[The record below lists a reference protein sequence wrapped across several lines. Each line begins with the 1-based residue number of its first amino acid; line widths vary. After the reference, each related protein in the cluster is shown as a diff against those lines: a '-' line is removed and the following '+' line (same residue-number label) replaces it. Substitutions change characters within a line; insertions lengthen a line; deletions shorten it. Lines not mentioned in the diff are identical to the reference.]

1 MARMDHAST
10 GAALVYLHDTDDRQR
25 AIATLVSDL
34 ARPRAGAAERAVR
47 REFGECDGHVRGTT
61 ASQVILVGEFSQVE
75 LRVELRGLEPPT
87 PCLQSMTK
95 MPSTIYG
102 LARSV
107 SSVQLNRGTSRR
119 VGVGLQVSLT
129 VKRPGESDTSLR
141 RRLLDASE
149 VAAEPREDG
158 QHVMQIVT

>member
-1 MARMDHAST
+1 M
-10 GAALVYLHDTDDRQR
+10 
-25 AIATLVSDL
+25 
-34 ARPRAGAAERAVR
+34 
-47 REFGECDGHVRGTT
+47 RGTT

-95 MPSTIYG
+95 MPSTIRG

-107 SSVQLNRGTSRR
+107 SSVQLSTGTSRR